1 MIATF
6 IFLFFLFLTL
16 AGYLVVTRKSEV
28 RSARIQQRVAEALR
42 GSSED
47 DNIGVGLAREEM
59 LSGIPL
65 LNRLLTQLNFAKKL
79 DRIISQADIQITVG
93 RLLMFCALA
102 GLMAMLAA
110 FTVLNSIVAIVLL
123 GITASVVPVMHV
135 MWTRTKRINRFME
148 HLPDALDLMSRSLAV
163 GHAFSES
170 LHQVASEMPDPI
182 STEFRITYEEQKLGL
197 PLKLALEN
205 LAQRIPSLDL
215 RLCITAV
222 LIQRETGGNLAEILE
237 KVSFTIR
244 ERFKILEEFRTMTT
258 SSRASA
264 WILCALPFAIVFMM
278 VAINPNYMSVLID
291 DPRGH
296 KIILAAVCMQIMGML
311 TIRKIL
317 AIKI

>member
-16 AGYLVVTRKSEV
+16 AGYLLVTRKSEV
-28 RSARIQQRVAEALR
+28 RSARLQQRVAEALR
-42 GSSED
+42 GSSDLDSEFQ
-47 DNIGVGLAREEM
+47 LTRQES
-59 LSGIPL
+59 LSGIPFFD
-65 LNRLLTQLNFAKKL
+65 RLLAPINFARSL
-79 DRIISQADIQITVG
+79 DRVISQADIQITVG
-93 RLLMFCALA
+93 RLLMFCLLA
-102 GLMAMLAA
+102 GLMATLAA
-110 FTVLNSIVAIVLL
+110 FTVFNSFLAIGVMGL
-123 GITASVVPVMHV
+123 IASAAPILHV
-135 MWTRTKRINRFME
+135 MWVRKKRIAKFME

-197 PLKLALEN
+197 PLKIALEN
-205 LAQRIPSLDL
+205 LVERIPSLDL
-215 RLCITAV
+215 RLCVTAV

-237 KVSFTIR
+237 KVSTTIR
-244 ERFKILEEFRTMTT
+244 ERFKIMEEFRTMTT

-264 WILCALPFAIVFMM
+264 WILCGLPFLIVFLMT
-278 VAINPNYMSVLID
+278 AISPKYMSILLND
-291 DPRGH
+291 QRGH
-296 KIILAAVCMQIMGML
+296 YIIAAALGMQIMGML